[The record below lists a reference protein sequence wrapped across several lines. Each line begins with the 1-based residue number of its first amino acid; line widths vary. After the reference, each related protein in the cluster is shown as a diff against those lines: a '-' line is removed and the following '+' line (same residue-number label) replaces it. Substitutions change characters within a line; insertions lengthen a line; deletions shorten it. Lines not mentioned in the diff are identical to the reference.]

1 MIAVQL
7 AASMAI
13 IIAQSSCIAFIPST
27 ILASSLK
34 LMIFFADGPILEA
47 PSFDPES
54 RGSTV
59 RGLPQPIV
67 GDPYVAQSCNI

>member
-1 MIAVQL
+1 MQL

-13 IIAQSSCIAFIPST
+13 IVQSSCIALIP
-27 ILASSLK
+27 SSLK
-34 LMIFFADGPILEA
+34 LMKFLTDGPILEA
-47 PSFDPES
+47 PLFDPES